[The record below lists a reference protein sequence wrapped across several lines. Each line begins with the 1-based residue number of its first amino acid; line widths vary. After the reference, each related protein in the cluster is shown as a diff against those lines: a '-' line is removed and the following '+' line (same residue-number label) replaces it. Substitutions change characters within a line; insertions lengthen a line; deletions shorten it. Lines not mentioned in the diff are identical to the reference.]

1 MPSTTISAGQ
11 NRATNPEDKKILIGR
26 QNRMR
31 FIPLLS
37 LILLLATPAVAQ
49 FEQAPLRVLPGQ
61 SSPNMDRRPML
72 PQTGTIRL
80 SAVFAENGIAI
91 TSGLIW
97 RVFEDRSDGS
107 GPALIERKDD
117 ANPSFQLP
125 PGNYIIHASYG
136 YSSAT
141 RRVTMQWSNLV
152 EELRISAGG
161 LKLNGVVGESPIPP
175 SELTFSVYV
184 PLGND
189 PEGRLVVAN
198 ARADEVVRLPEGTYH
213 VVSTYGDANAIMRAD
228 LDVETGQVTEATL
241 NHRAATVTL
250 KLVASAGGEA
260 FAGTA
265 FSVLTPGGDV
275 VREAIG
281 AFPQVTLAE
290 GEYVVI
296 ARQDGRVFTHE
307 FIIESGLNR
316 DIEVKATD

>member
-1 MPSTTISAGQ
+1 
-11 NRATNPEDKKILIGR
+11 
-26 QNRMR
+26 MR
-31 FIPLLS
+31 FPALLS
-37 LILLLATPAVAQ
+37 LILLLSAPAAAQ

-61 SSPNMDRRPML
+61 PSQGMDQTQRRPML

-80 SAVFAENGIAI
+80 SAVFAENGFPI

-107 GPALIERKDD
+107 GPALIDRRDD
-117 ANPSFQLP
+117 PDPSFQLP
-125 PGNYIIHASYG
+125 PGNYIIHVSYG

-175 SELTFSVYV
+175 SQLTFSVYV

-198 ARADEVVRLPEGTYH
+198 AQADEVVRLPEGTYH

-250 KLVASAGGEA
+250 KLVANAGGEA

-275 VREAIG
+275 VREAVG

-296 ARQDGRVFTHE
+296 ARHDGRVYTHE
-307 FIIESGLNR
+307 FTIESGLNR
-316 DIEVKATD
+316 DIEVKAAD

>member
-1 MPSTTISAGQ
+1 
-11 NRATNPEDKKILIGR
+11 
-26 QNRMR
+26 MR
-31 FIPLLS
+31 FLVLLL
-37 LILLLATPAVAQ
+37 LILLLPATPAKAQ
-49 FEQAPLRVLPGQ
+49 FDQAPLRVLPGQ
-61 SSPNMDRRPML
+61 SDPGLDPSQRRPML

-80 SAVFAENGIAI
+80 SAVFAESGMPI

-97 RVFEDRSDGS
+97 RIFEDRSDGS
-107 GPALIERKDD
+107 GPALIDRRDD
-117 ANPSFQLP
+117 PNPSLQLQ
-125 PGNYIIHASYG
+125 PGNYIVHVSYG

-152 EELRISAGG
+152 EQLRVSAGG

-175 SELTFSVYV
+175 SELSFSVYV
-184 PLGND
+184 PFGND
-189 PEGRLVVAN
+189 PEGRLVVAS
-198 ARADEVVRLPEGTYH
+198 ASADEIVRLPEGTYH

-228 LDVETGQVTEATL
+228 LEVEPGQVTEATL

-250 KLVASAGGEA
+250 KLVANEGGEA

-290 GEYVVI
+290 GEYVLI
-296 ARQDGRVFTHE
+296 ARHDGRVYTQE
-307 FIIESGLNR
+307 FFVESGLNR

>member
-1 MPSTTISAGQ
+1 
-11 NRATNPEDKKILIGR
+11 
-26 QNRMR
+26 MR
-31 FIPLLS
+31 FLVFLIP
-37 LILLLATPAVAQ
+37 ILLLIAAPATAQ
-49 FEQAPLRVLPGQ
+49 FDQAPLRVLPGQ
-61 SSPNMDRRPML
+61 SDPGLDPSQRRPML

-80 SAVFAENGIAI
+80 SAVFAESGMPI

-97 RVFEDRSDGS
+97 RIFEDRSDGS
-107 GPALIERKDD
+107 GPALIDRRDD
-117 ANPSFQLP
+117 PNPSLQLQ
-125 PGNYIIHASYG
+125 PGNYVVHVSYG

-141 RRVTMQWSNLV
+141 RRVTMQWSSLV
-152 EELRISAGG
+152 EQLRISAGG

-175 SELTFSVYV
+175 SELSFSVYV
-184 PLGND
+184 PFGND

-198 ARADEVVRLPEGTYH
+198 ARADEIVRLPEGTYH

-228 LDVETGQVTEATL
+228 LDVEPGQVTEATL

-250 KLVASAGGEA
+250 KLVANAGGEA

-290 GEYVVI
+290 GEYVLI
-296 ARQDGRVFTHE
+296 ARHDGRVYTHE
-307 FIIESGLNR
+307 FFIESGLNR
-316 DIEVKATD
+316 DIEVKAMD